1 MKKKQFDFR
10 KMSFYQ
16 IWIRSFCDGNG
27 DGIGD
32 LYGVYEKLDYIKS
45 LGVDGIWFSPIFP
58 SPNADYGYDISDYKN
73 IHPDYGT
80 LEQFRKVLDRAHGL
94 GLKVLLDLVINHT
107 SDEHPWFIESCK
119 GKDNPYSDYYIWRD
133 PLGAEKKRTPPNNW
147 FSQFEGLAWE
157 YNEQRGQYYLHI
169 FARKQPD
176 LNMDNPKV
184 REEVKSIMRFWL
196 DLGVDGFRED
206 VINFISKDPRLPDG
220 LPFLPAINGLP
231 FYKDGPN
238 LHRYLQEFRE
248 VALEY
253 GAVQIGEAPFT
264 GVKKA
269 LSYIAGKDRVL
280 DMLIQFDTM
289 MADCFMT
296 EYVYHGFRL
305 GKLKRAFSR
314 WEYGLQGKRDG
325 QKGTAC
331 MAWNALY
338 LENHDHPRVVSR
350 YGNLH
355 FWRASAT
362 MLAASYIFQRGTP
375 FLYQGQELGMTNI
388 ALDSIDQ
395 YLDVASKNAYNTFHL
410 REPIEKRLRRIQIS
424 TRDSARTPVQWNG
437 GPGAGFTSGTPWFT
451 INPNY
456 VKINAQDQ
464 EKKPCSVL
472 NFYRSCL
479 ALRKSEETLLWGTY
493 REYCRRHPK
502 LFMYERRYKGE
513 IILVVCSFSDKS
525 LSWKLP
531 RSLSRK
537 AAAGKN
543 AELLLANYPRIREK
557 NADKDLR
564 AREGGERCEERYMVK
579 TAQMCIPLRPY
590 EVQVWRMPAH

>member
-1 MKKKQFDFR
+1 
-10 KMSFYQ
+10 MSFYQ

-32 LYGVYEKLDYIKS
+32 LYGVYDKLDYIKS

-73 IHPDYGT
+73 IHPEYGT
-80 LEQFRKVLDRAHGL
+80 LEQFRKVLDRAHEL

-133 PLGAEKKRTPPNNW
+133 PLGVEKKRTPPNNW

-269 LSYIAGKDRVL
+269 LSYIGGKDRVL

-305 GKLKRAFSR
+305 SKLKRAFSR
-314 WEYGLQGKRDG
+314 WEYGLQGKRAG

-350 YGNLH
+350 YGNLR

-424 TRDSARTPVQWNG
+424 TRDSARTPVQWSDD
-437 GPGAGFTSGTPWFT
+437 PGAGFTGGTPWFY

-456 VKINAQDQ
+456 VKINARDQ
-464 EKKPCSVL
+464 ETKHYSVL

-513 IILVVCSFSDKS
+513 VILVVCSFSDRP
-525 LSWKLP
+525 LSWRLP

-537 AAAGKN
+537 VKAGKG
-543 AELLLANYPRIREK
+543 AELLLANYPGAGSGDGNRNPGLNKRRK
-557 NADKDLR
+557 KD
-564 AREGGERCEERYMVK
+564 YVK
-579 TAQMCIPLRPY
+579 AAEICSTLRPY
-590 EVQVWRMPAH
+590 EAQVWKIAE

>member
-264 GVKKA
+264 GTKKA

-350 YGNLH
+350 YGNLR

-424 TRDSARTPVQWNG
+424 TRDSARTPVQWSH

-543 AELLLANYPRIREK
+543 AELLLANYPRAGCKGGQRDSCANEK
-557 NADKDLR
+557 GKKYLPKT
-564 AREGGERCEERYMVK
+564 EEI
-579 TAQMCIPLRPY
+579 CGPLRPY
-590 EVQVWRMPAH
+590 EAQVWKITQ